1 MEASAMKRR
10 TLLSAAIS
18 GAGLALVPLRTV
30 FAQALPAVR
39 SDGKE
44 TTLSAA
50 QLNDF
55 QRGLKGAVVRP
66 DSPGFDELRRVWN
79 AEWDRRPALIV
90 RCANV
95 DDVIRAVGFARE
107 HTLLTAVRAGG
118 HSMTG
123 HSVCDGGI
131 VINISAINAVS
142 VDPAAK
148 TATVGGGALLGQLD
162 AATQP
167 HRLATTAGVVS
178 HTGVGGLALGGGM
191 GRLMRKFGLTVDNM
205 LGVEMVRAD
214 GRVVTASADQNAD
227 LFWGVRGGGGNFGI
241 VTAFKFRL
249 HDFDGVVKNFRY
261 LYPFEKA
268 KDLLDFYIA
277 FSENADRD
285 LYTNATISR
294 TPGGRMSARLSGSF
308 FGSDAAL
315 NRIINEIA
323 RFGPPASTASEVT
336 DYVAV
341 QRSID
346 DQNRHGM
353 HHYAKAGF
361 TGTRDTALIGP
372 LLESFAAGPPRLS
385 FASLIPMDGAVGEVA
400 SDATAYPH
408 RDAVFNLDTAV
419 SWMAPTDSAAMV
431 NAGREF
437 WKPIEPFVAN
447 GFYVNSLMDEKPS
460 AVQANFKGNYPR
472 LVELKTKYDPTN
484 FFRLNA
490 NIVPKA

>member
-1 MEASAMKRR
+1 MKRR

-18 GAGLALVPLRTV
+18 GAGAALVPLRSV
-30 FAQALPAVR
+30 FAQALPAVTI
-39 SDGKE
+39 DGKE
-44 TTLSAA
+44 TSLSAA

-55 QRGLKGAVVRP
+55 QRGLTGAVLRP
-66 DSPGFDELRRVWN
+66 DSPGYDEARRVWN

-90 RCANV
+90 GCA
-95 DDVIRAVGFARE
+95 DVNDVSRAVGFARE
-107 HTLLTAVRAGG
+107 HNLLTAVRAGG
-118 HSMTG
+118 HSMSG

-131 VINISAINAVS
+131 VINISAIDAVT
-142 VDPAAK
+142 VDPRAK
-148 TATVGGGALLGQLD
+148 TATAGGGALLGQLD
-162 AATQP
+162 AAAQA
-167 HRLATTAGVVS
+167 HRLVTTAGVVS

-205 LGVEMVRAD
+205 LGVELVTAE
-214 GRVVTASADQNAD
+214 GRVITAGAEENSD
-227 LFWGVRGGGGNFGI
+227 LFWGTRGGGGNFGI
-241 VTAFKFRL
+241 VTAFKFKL
-249 HDFDGVVKNFRY
+249 HDFDGTVKNFRY

-268 KDLLDFYIA
+268 KDLLEFYVA

-315 NRIINEIA
+315 NRIVNEIA
-323 RFGPPASTASEVT
+323 KLGPPASTTNDVT
-336 DYVAV
+336 NYVAV

-346 DQNRHGM
+346 EQNRHGM

-361 TGTRDTALIGP
+361 MNTRDTAFIEPLI
-372 LLESFAAGPPRLS
+372 ESFAAGPPRLA

-408 RDAVFNLDTAV
+408 RRAMFNIDTAM
-419 SWMAPTDSAAMV
+419 SWLASAESGAMV
-431 NAGREF
+431 KAGRDF
-437 WKPIEPFVAN
+437 WKPIAPFVAD
-447 GFYVNSLMDEKPS
+447 GFYVNSLMDENVT
-460 AVQANFKGNYPR
+460 AVQANFRGNYPR
-472 LVELKTKYDPTN
+472 LVQLKNKYDPTN

-490 NIVPKA
+490 NIVPKV